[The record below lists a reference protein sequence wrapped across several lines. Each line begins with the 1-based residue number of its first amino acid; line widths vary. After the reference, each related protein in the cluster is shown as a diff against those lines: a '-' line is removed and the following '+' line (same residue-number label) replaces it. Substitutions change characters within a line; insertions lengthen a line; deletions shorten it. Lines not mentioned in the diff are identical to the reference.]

1 MEKDFYDTIDSS
13 SIESLKKLT
22 RINAPSSFESDLF
35 QKIGSDKSN
44 LNQKFWIKAF
54 SSGFFLPAVGGLTVV
69 LLFLLVMDFAN
80 NSFSNPFGDE
90 LQQRFDI
97 ISKEISSLE
106 NNNFEKPEKVTHFSS
121 KIIKREKAIEPA
133 MAGFYEKTNLST
145 ENKVRKAYRVSD
157 TLYAYQN
164 TGTNYKLV
172 YLTIEQKIEL
182 ERVKERVL
190 GYVL

>member
-44 LNQKFWIKAF
+44 LNQKFWIKPF

-90 LQQRFDI
+90 FQQRFDI

-106 NNNFEKPEKVTHFSS
+106 NNNFEKPEKVSHFSS

-133 MAGFYEKTNLST
+133 MAGFNYKTNLI
-145 ENKVRKAYRVSD
+145 EKNRIQEAHRVSE
-157 TLYAYQN
+157 TLYTYTN